1 MMNPMHARRHDEE
14 IQNPFDVD
22 RQPPVRMMKER
33 RGLKG
38 DEEHRQHHRRDA
50 KDHHCKRENADGKN
64 ISPK

>member
-1 MMNPMHARRHDEE
+1 
-14 IQNPFDVD
+14 
-22 RQPPVRMMKER
+22 MMKER